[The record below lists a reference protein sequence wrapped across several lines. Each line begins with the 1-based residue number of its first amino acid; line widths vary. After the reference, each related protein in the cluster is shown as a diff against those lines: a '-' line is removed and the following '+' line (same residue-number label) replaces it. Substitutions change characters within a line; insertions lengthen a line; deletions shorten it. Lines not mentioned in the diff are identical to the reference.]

1 MSDEDLGFKHNH
13 PGDDRA
19 QRLHNDTPSGIDFG
33 DQGLT
38 DEMWDQLSQLRFVE
52 QRVLSALAVGLG
64 WRTDF
69 SKGIHLTAPD
79 GTKLNLPIQSNLNAK
94 MFRSRVNS
102 IVRHRGAAK
111 PGRLMT
117 VVEAII
123 AHPKVKLDPDR
134 VAVLREAVAHAPAQK
149 VQVEVVPEVA
159 SGKPV
164 SGHRKLRIIREE
176 PWSAIRNAK
185 GETYPS
191 DAVMERHW
199 SNGTVDFRCRWE
211 EDLSDRSK
219 GCDWTNES
227 PRSVASHNANHKAG
241 MGQQPQPEVDGI
253 DPEHV
258 SNPRKLTR
266 IRRLASEI
274 DGALTAAL
282 AAGIVADPQWL
293 AQWII
298 DHRIEALPSA
308 SEEEPEVL
316 SEDQILDKIAAL
328 VDRGRGKIL
337 REQVDTLQGQVETFM
352 AQVAAAE
359 AKAKAAEDRASWADG
374 NLQAL
379 SELLDDLRR
388 RKQEEGS

>member
-1 MSDEDLGFKHNH
+1 MS
-13 PGDDRA
+13 DDRA

-33 DQGLT
+33 DQGMS

-79 GTKLNLPIQSNLNAK
+79 GTKVNLPIQSTLNAK
-94 MFRSRVNS
+94 MFRSRVNT
-102 IVRHRGAAK
+102 IIRHRGPAK

-134 VAVLREAVAHAPAQK
+134 VAVLREAMEHAPAVK
-149 VQVEVVPEVA
+149 EPAPAVAEVA
-159 SGKPV
+159 ESKV
-164 SGHRKLRIIREE
+164 SAHRKVRITREE
-176 PWSAIRNAK
+176 PWSAVRNHR

-199 SNGTVDFRCRWE
+199 SNGTTDYACRWE
-211 EDLSDRSK
+211 
-219 GCDWTNES
+219 GCEFTDDS
-227 PRSVASHNANHKAG
+227 PRTVAAHNGSHKR
-241 MGQQPQPEVDGI
+241 GQGTGPRPEVDGV

-258 SNPRKLTR
+258 SNPRKITR
-266 IRRLASEI
+266 VRNLAREI
-274 DGALTAAL
+274 DGALTAAI
-282 AAGIVADPQWL
+282 AAGITADPEWL

-298 DHRIEALPSA
+298 DHRIDALPA
-308 SEEEPEVL
+308 AGEEPVPL
-316 SEDQILDKIAAL
+316 TSEDILDKIAAL
-328 VDRGRGKIL
+328 VDRGRGKVL
-337 REQVDTLQGQVETFM
+337 REQVDTLQIQVEGFM

-379 SELLDDLRR
+379 SELLDDLRK
-388 RKQEEGS
+388 RKEEEGS